1 MIEWLEENQ
10 QILSLAIS
18 ACTLL
23 VWLFYAQLLLLN
35 FKRQRKPSLIINRG
49 AGKGLGS
56 LCLIS
61 NMSAEPVFINQLMVL
76 IDTSKGT
83 LEVDITD
90 IRHGIEDDATPDLAI
105 HQITHQGPLRTG
117 DFVHIGTFQG
127 MVRQVCETHGIAL
140 KGLCPVGDW
149 HFHALEIR
157 AAAFYGSERH
167 PLGITR
173 RFRLGDLSDPEC
185 ALIPESPLTRQL
197 ISRRDRRKVR
207 DWINANL

>member
-10 QILSLAIS
+10 QILSPGDQRLHLAG
-18 ACTLL
+18 L
-23 VWLFYAQLLLLN
+23 VVLRPAAAAQLQAAAQTQPDHQPGR
-35 FKRQRKPSLIINRG
+35 RQ
-49 AGKGLGS
+49 GLGS

-185 ALIPESPLTRQL
+185 ALIPESP
-197 ISRRDRRKVR
+197 
-207 DWINANL
+207 